1 LADER
6 ILALFED
13 VLLPVDRK
21 NRYDI
26 YLTDGRI
33 ALVCLGKIGRHESE
47 SAGSFGGLPSAF
59 GMPAPIQKST
69 QPKVDMAAIKEEINR
84 MPLDD
89 LLRLSKRSCYY
100 TYDEVEEF
108 RLILSRH
115 PVFKILSED
124 CESKFAPNARQAREL
139 LGWLTSIE
147 TLRNKLSIAGNWKT
161 LQEIFQNCPP

>member
-1 LADER
+1 MSNTEKLLA
-6 ILALFED
+6 IFED

-26 YLTDGRI
+26 YLTDMRI

-47 SAGSFGGLPSAF
+47 SSGSFGGLPAAF

-69 QPKVDMAAIKEEINR
+69 QPKVDMAVIKEEINR

-100 TYDEVEEF
+100 TYDEIEEL

-115 PVFKILSED
+115 PVFKIISGD
-124 CESKFAPNARQAREL
+124 CESKFAPNGQQATEL
-139 LGWLTSIE
+139 LSWLTSIAA
-147 TLRNKLSIAGNWKT
+147 LRDKLAIAANWNVLQQIFRSI
-161 LQEIFQNCPP
+161 P